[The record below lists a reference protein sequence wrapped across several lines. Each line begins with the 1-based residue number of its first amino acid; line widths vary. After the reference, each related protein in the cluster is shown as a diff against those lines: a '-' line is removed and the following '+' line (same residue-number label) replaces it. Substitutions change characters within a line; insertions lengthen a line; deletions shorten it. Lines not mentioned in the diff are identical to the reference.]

1 VDEVV
6 AVDVQSQSQWHG
18 SLYNK
23 TMLPASWPLV
33 LWNAGRAYRFGRER
47 LRDQLYRASKGK
59 VYIRN
64 RYKYVDEVGWLRVN
78 DDWKSYFKTLLLD
91 PSSASREYLEQ
102 DYIKCLIQQHE
113 DGTRDNSNKILRL
126 ATLELFLKQFLT

>member
-1 VDEVV
+1 
-6 AVDVQSQSQWHG
+6 
-18 SLYNK
+18 
-23 TMLPASWPLV
+23 
-33 LWNAGRAYRFGRER
+33 
-47 LRDQLYRASKGK
+47 LYRASKGK